1 LDNLKRVNKTYRKMI
16 NGVLRLQFV
25 DFTSLK
31 LLRLDYA
38 EQTTISSKRV
48 DQATACAIHYG
59 LNPGMVIHFL
69 MREYVGKTRD
79 VAAILAEV
87 SPYIN
92 EEDREH
98 IKRIINQGC
107 PSHLDFKEEYKNK
120 HLALWKGNQHTFLL
134 HPEVTAKMMNKEEK
148 NSHVLP
154 FKHWM
159 AYFYP

>member
-1 LDNLKRVNKTYRKMI
+1 
-16 NGVLRLQFV
+16 LQFV

-31 LLRLDYA
+31 LPSHDYA

-48 DQATACAIHYG
+48 DQTTACAIHYR
-59 LNPGMVIHFL
+59 LNLGMVIGFL
-69 MREYVGKTRD
+69 MGEYVGEMRD

-98 IKRIINQGC
+98 IKCIINQGC
-107 PSHLDFKEEYKNK
+107 PSHLDFKEEYENK

-134 HPEVTAKMMNKEEK
+134 HPEVTTKAMNKEEK
-148 NSHVLP
+148 NSHILP

-159 AYFYP
+159 AYFSPWC